1 MKYFQLMKFIILFL
15 ATALSTLSQAES
27 IFGISPSTVEVGE
40 SYKVYADLSGS
51 LPPEYD
57 VRISADASSS
67 VYKLQGGQTNWY
79 VNLPASNS
87 LGTHTIYFKLYK
99 DGVFDRELVNR
110 TFTII
115 AAKPAVSTVSFPTLI
130 KGERTGRITING
142 VNLTASTAFTISG
155 AENCTTDFSNS
166 SKVYAYCTPRSAG
179 SKTYYVKDQSGGNIL
194 KSGTVTVIDSTP
206 IVSTVSFPTLTKDI
220 RTGRITINGTNL
232 TANTAFT
239 ISGAEN
245 CITDFSSSSKVY
257 AYCTPRSAGS
267 KTYYVKDQ
275 SGGNILK
282 SGTVT
287 VIDSVPT
294 VSSVSFPTLI
304 KDVRSEKIIIN
315 GENLTPST
323 VFTISDAEN
332 CITDFSSPSKV
343 YVYCT
348 PRSAGSKTYYVKD
361 QSGGNILKSGSV
373 TVIDSVPTVSSV
385 SFPTLIKDVRS
396 EKIIINGENLTPST
410 AFTISDAENCTTDFS
425 SPFKV
430 YAYCTPKSAGSKTY
444 YVKEQS
450 GGVVLKSG
458 SVIVTDTVPLV
469 SSVNFPTLTKDVRS
483 ERITINGENL
493 TLTTAFTISDAEN
506 CTTDFSSSSIVY
518 AYCTPR
524 SAGNK
529 TYYIKDQSGGNV
541 LKMGNVDV
549 VEPSS
554 SELDTFKA
562 SFSTYS
568 TLIDNIL
575 LNRNIYTE
583 VSRAEAVIMVEHF
596 LSYKSLSFKNADMAN
611 FVMPFADVD
620 RNADYFNS
628 LLKLSYYLG
637 DADNETVLSG
647 ENKLFRPLDKVS
659 RQEFVKMIIQGLDLT
674 IVNDSTAL
682 GDFTDNEDRSKVAD
696 WAWKYFN
703 TAIKNNLM
711 QGNRTGNVPLLEAD
725 SALTVYEALLFLQNA
740 QLNFDGNYQHTE
752 AKFKSADEIDTSEL
766 LSQSIGYEFDPEH
779 YEANATAI
787 KINTIEQ
794 SSVDLKLLCGVD
806 NNAIIL
812 NVNSEVDSDFSTKV
826 DEYYWWQT
834 NQGYFKEITS
844 SHNFKQVCFFPAT
857 ASLGTDYKIVVRGG
871 DNLGFVAQKQLEI
884 SDSFTYKVNDLVF
897 SDSQSLSFDS
907 QNTMVA
913 NQVYTVNIRG
923 AIDKNGISI
932 GIENI
937 IINLLF
943 DDEPLLVFKGQSI
956 NNEVNFVVPQ
966 DFEMFGQN
974 VSLEIIANTQNAKTV
989 QYIDNIRYLPN
1000 FVVEGKLFN
1009 ADVQSKVEYIN
1020 VGDTKVYLDENNEF
1034 YIRLE
1039 SKEEIRELALQP
1051 HSDNYKNYF
1060 ESKLVNLTY
1069 QNSQQY
1075 IVFYGFDNDN
1085 DNDGISNDLDTDDDN
1100 DGMPDTFEDAYGL
1113 SSFDDNDANLDS
1125 DGDGLSNLAEY
1136 ELGTDP
1142 INQDSDGD
1150 GIIDGED
1157 SDPVN
1162 TNPVDF
1168 DNDGMTNDFENQYG
1182 LNPYDDSDA
1191 ALDSDT
1197 DGLTNLQEFQQGTDP
1212 TNPDTDGDGIKDSED
1227 PDPLTPAHNADLTLG
1242 DLNFNE
1248 PVLRE
1253 CVYREYDDATL
1264 VALVTQVYCVKSG
1277 TVDNL
1282 DDLTQF
1288 PNLESLGLFSPE
1300 VMNLNRLQEMT
1311 NLTYL
1316 YIGWGSGNNF
1326 TDQELSSIANLS
1338 RLTTLHIVNGKIN
1351 DLTLL
1356 EPLTELTSLSLKE
1369 LQLAEYEWQPLS
1381 ALSLESLDV
1390 SNSTFSDLSLVS
1402 ATIRELNIGG
1412 TYVED
1417 ISRLHDFT
1425 EITSIDVS
1433 YLNIALENW
1442 DWLSRYTDLVKLSV
1456 RGTNFENLNLIS
1468 SVNLTRLDVSDTNII
1483 NWNELSNLTNLERL
1497 HIEYGSFNDLNILN
1511 SLNLDTLYLSH
1522 TNIIDWSPLR
1532 HFNTLNWIELDGTNF
1547 SDLSLLSGLSSLE
1560 LISIHN
1566 TEVNDLSAL
1575 FSLTLLKTLYI
1586 DNIPLT
1592 DANQIITLSNMGVMV
1607 SGTPSAPGGE
1617 SVSIDS
1623 LQISNYKD
1631 AMTSPSAGDQ
1641 FYQGQPLRVTWNTD
1655 EVSGSKVDIYVL
1667 HDNPEGID
1675 LVDGFDL
1682 SILKSRNWYKFA
1694 TNMENSGD
1702 ISFDASLLNGI
1713 GNAYKILLVSNS
1725 GDWTTHRGTIVISE
1739 SNGEAYSFTESG
1751 LNGSTMYGAVR
1762 DEQSGL
1768 YKLRK
1773 LHFSDGEFTAD
1784 WDGETINGSYNVLD
1798 SGVVQIKENG
1808 VTTDFFKLVSDMN
1821 APNMVVC
1828 HANTE
1833 DATDNCLDEDLVVYS
1848 NDKNVIDNLIIN
1860 LNQKPIPE
1868 INSLALDNYKD
1879 ALMSPTK
1886 GDKFVIGQAF
1896 RVTWDNN
1903 KITGDNVNIY
1913 VLHDDPVGID
1923 TTDGVD
1929 LSILKSRNWYKFA
1942 TNMENNGDIGFD
1954 AALLNGIGNAY
1965 KLLLI
1970 SDSGDWTLHR
1980 GTFTISET
1988 AISSPSINELDWNN
2002 FQDALFSPKAN
2013 DKITLGYE
2021 FSINWDVAKVTG
2033 ESVDIYVLHDDP
2045 EGIDISGGFNMSIL
2059 KSRNWYRFAS
2069 NIANNGEKKFDGSIL
2084 NGLGNAYKILLVS
2097 DIGKWTSHHGT
2108 ITVREDLPLDDD
2120 NDGIENSEDNCPNI
2134 ANPEQ
2139 LNTDGANDGGDV
2151 CDEDDDNDQVPDII
2165 DTFPLDAF
2173 ESVDTDGDG
2182 TGNNADTDDDN
2193 DNVIDIEDVFPLDET
2208 ESVDTDGDGIG
2219 NNSDADDDND
2229 GIDDINDSEPL
2240 NDAVGDDEAPIFT
2253 ALTTVTVEATGEF
2266 TSVELVTPEVT
2277 DNNAYPSTVVSTATD
2292 AMPLGESQVT
2302 WTATDHAGNVSTAIQ
2317 LVIIVDSTHAKFDDL
2332 EAQTINAIGALNDIT
2347 DVINKVQAYDLV
2359 DGYINAVAVG
2369 DTLYPSGVHLVPISA
2384 TDSSDNIAETKIEL
2398 NINPLV
2404 ELSQS
2409 RKVEPGS
2416 TVILPVTLSGDA
2428 AVYPVGISYSLIK
2441 SGSILAANQLAIVEG
2456 ISSNITVEI
2465 PNDAL
2470 DGDVYSV
2477 VITSASNAV
2486 LGFVT
2491 SSELTVDE
2499 ANFAPRLSLITQQN
2513 GKSISV
2519 VDTNNGV
2526 VTVTAIVKDINEN
2539 DIHDIVWSSVN
2550 DSLVDLNV
2558 DGLASTF
2565 EFSAEDLTTN
2575 TFGLMVSVSE
2585 SNTSE
2590 LFNVSVAKDIVVNAS
2605 LVTLGVDT
2613 DSDNDGISDADEGYS
2628 DSDNDGISDYLD
2640 TDNNPSRLPIDDSTA
2655 AMQTVNGLSLS
2666 LGDVV
2671 TTAEGATAAN
2681 ATVDV
2686 NDLIAD
2692 EHFTTLSN
2700 ITNFNVSGLT
2710 EVGQSV
2716 PIVIPLS
2723 AGNKI
2728 VEGSIYRKYSETKGW
2743 FDFVVDSEN
2752 GVYSAITD
2760 GDGNCP
2766 YPLSSD
2772 YHEGLTAG
2780 DNCIQLLIKDGG
2792 DNDADG
2798 LANGMVKDPGV
2809 LTSEVINQAPT
2820 IVVDKDRETDEGS
2833 IITLDASATT
2843 DEENDTLTYRWVQVT
2858 DAEVE
2863 LSGQN
2868 TAILSFTTPQVSND
2882 EFLTFELTVD
2892 DGRDSSTSEV
2902 KVLVRQVNIAPTVTI
2917 DSHGETF
2924 NEGDTVSLKAT
2935 GVDEDED
2942 ELSFMWEQISGP
2954 TVTLS
2959 GAEDSTVSFIA
2970 PKFTTDQTLEFKVTV
2985 SDETEQVSKQTV
2997 VTINK
3002 AAPVVTTKTE
3012 SSGGGGSIS
3021 WMLIVISVSL
3031 MRKRLIKAAA

>member
-1 MKYFQLMKFIILFL
+1 MKLITTFL
-15 ATALSTLSQAES
+15 IFALS
-27 IFGISPSTVEVGE
+27 FYSTVV
-40 SYKVYADLSGS
+40 KA
-51 LPPEYD
+51 
-57 VRISADASSS
+57 
-67 VYKLQGGQTNWY
+67 
-79 VNLPASNS
+79 
-87 LGTHTIYFKLYK
+87 
-99 DGVFDRELVNR
+99 EL
-110 TFTII
+110 
-115 AAKPAVSTVSFPTLI
+115 
-130 KGERTGRITING
+130 
-142 VNLTASTAFTISG
+142 
-155 AENCTTDFSNS
+155 
-166 SKVYAYCTPRSAG
+166 
-179 SKTYYVKDQSGGNIL
+179 
-194 KSGTVTVIDSTP
+194 
-206 IVSTVSFPTLTKDI
+206 
-220 RTGRITINGTNL
+220 
-232 TANTAFT
+232 
-239 ISGAEN
+239 
-245 CITDFSSSSKVY
+245 DFSSSVLSLTSFECNDEGVENYVTDIFNSGHVTVEETVTDTALIKFYYPANSNHALLKSILYLYVGNTKIENGGLDTLNSYASYRLLTKSNIVNGTYNVRAGFVLASDTSKACVIKSESFTVSKVPNINSVSVSP
-257 AYCTPRSAGS
+257 TSAVSGSTFTWQGYLSGGLPPGYKMEVDFGDGYKVMSKSSNAIYSYSRVASTIGNNRNYTVRIVDSYGS
-267 KTYYVKDQ
+267 KVSGKSGYYTVTEPPTTQYAPNLIISSASSSTAQGSYYCITLKATDSNDNLRDIFVNWGDGSSLTSFSYASNTGSHYLEQ
-275 SGGNILK
+275 CHIYNQAGNISWSATVYDHTNKTDSVSKSIAVTPNVPTINSVSVDPITAVSGSTFTWRASVSNTLQDGHRMEVDFGDGYKAMSKINNTTYSYSRVASTVGKDRSYTVKLVDSTGTIVSDK
-282 SGTVT
+282 SGTYTVT
-287 VIDSVPT
+287 EPVETQYAPELRVVSATSNGTKYVTYCISLQATDDNSNLRDLYVNWGDGSDLSSFTYPSSTNSHTKSLCHTYTDANEFTWSATVYDHTNKVDSVSQN
-294 VSSVSFPTLI
+294 VSIIGSTGDDLTDFINYLSNNEAEISGIVGSANLDTGLS
-304 KDVRSEKIIIN
+304 RSESVAVLDAFLYK
-315 GENLTPST
+315 T
-323 VFTISDAEN
+323 V
-332 CITDFSSPSKV
+332 
-343 YVYCT
+343 
-348 PRSAGSKTYYVKD
+348 
-361 QSGGNILKSGSV
+361 
-373 TVIDSVPTVSSV
+373 
-385 SFPTLIKDVRS
+385 
-396 EKIIINGENLTPST
+396 
-410 AFTISDAENCTTDFS
+410 
-425 SPFKV
+425 
-430 YAYCTPKSAGSKTY
+430 
-444 YVKEQS
+444 
-450 GGVVLKSG
+450 
-458 SVIVTDTVPLV
+458 
-469 SSVNFPTLTKDVRS
+469 
-483 ERITINGENL
+483 
-493 TLTTAFTISDAEN
+493 
-506 CTTDFSSSSIVY
+506 
-518 AYCTPR
+518 
-524 SAGNK
+524 
-529 TYYIKDQSGGNV
+529 
-541 LKMGNVDV
+541 
-549 VEPSS
+549 
-554 SELDTFKA
+554 A
-562 SFSTYS
+562 SFKIDPLS
-568 TLIDNIL
+568 LIN
-575 LNRNIYTE
+575 T
-583 VSRAEAVIMVEHF
+583 
-596 LSYKSLSFKNADMAN
+596 
-611 FVMPFADVD
+611 FADV
-620 RNADYFNS
+620 ADDEWYLPS
-628 LLKLSYYLG
+628 LLRLSYYHG
-637 DADNETVLSG
+637 IREETVIAK
-647 ENKLFRPLDKVS
+647 ENNNFRPFDKVS
-659 RQEFVKMIIQGLDLT
+659 RQEFVSMVIKGLNIPIESGTTYIEGFDDF
-674 IVNDSTAL
+674 NNST
-682 GDFTDNEDRSKVAD
+682 V
-696 WAWKYFN
+696 WASWAKPYFN
-703 TAIKNNLM
+703 TAVKHGLIVGNNNYLYPNHSLTIK
-711 QGNRTGNVPLLEAD
+711 
-725 SALTVYEALLFLQNA
+725 EALYILSRANEAFL
-740 QLNFDGNYQHTE
+740 D
-752 AKFKSADEIDTSEL
+752 KFTHNVNGFYDS
-766 LSQSIGYEFDPEH
+766 
-779 YEANATAI
+779 N
-787 KINTIEQ
+787 
-794 SSVDLKLLCGVD
+794 SVDLAKYLNKSIGFSYVPEYYLRDLSGIEITDVSSNTISSSTAASSCGAENNVMQLSVTSTIANDERVD
-806 NNAIIL
+806 
-812 NVNSEVDSDFSTKV
+812 D
-826 DEYYWWQT
+826 YYWWQSD
-834 NQGYFKEITS
+834 NGYFRQYGSDTS
-844 SHNFKQVCFFPAT
+844 FKTVCFFPSESLTSGYNITVSGSDNIGYTDEYTFTLSGSLFNYDSNNTNELLFPSIILTDVNNNIRAT
-857 ASLGTDYKIVVRGG
+857 KPYILDFTNTEVSKGGIEYGLENIDVVLEFPDGTSLLIYSGHLSQNKASFSVPKIESAYG
-871 DNLGFVAQKQLEI
+871 KPI
-884 SDSFTYKVNDLVF
+884 DLIITARAGALSQTKTLTLNYLPVF
-897 SDSQSLSFDS
+897 SIQGR
-907 QNTMVA
+907 V
-913 NQVYTVNIRG
+913 
-923 AIDKNGISI
+923 IDADEYSKVDAVVING
-932 GIENI
+932 E
-937 IINLLF
+937 
-943 DDEPLLVFKGQSI
+943 D
-956 NNEVNFVVPQ
+956 
-966 DFEMFGQN
+966 
-974 VSLEIIANTQNAKTV
+974 VSLTENSDFYWELDLTSADNSISVQADSGTLTNVFTPVLSNITFENPTQFL
-989 QYIDNIRYLPN
+989 IL
-1000 FVVEGKLFN
+1000 
-1009 ADVQSKVEYIN
+1009 
-1020 VGDTKVYLDENNEF
+1020 VGEN
-1034 YIRLE
+1034 
-1039 SKEEIRELALQP
+1039 
-1051 HSDNYKNYF
+1051 
-1060 ESKLVNLTY
+1060 
-1069 QNSQQY
+1069 
-1075 IVFYGFDNDN
+1075 NDN

-1136 ELGTDP
+1136 ELGTNP
-1142 INQDSDGD
+1142 NEQDSDGD
-1150 GIIDGED
+1150 GINDGED

-1168 DNDGMTNDFENQYG
+1168 DSDGMTNDFENQYG
-1182 LNPYDDSDA
+1182 LNPYDESDA
-1191 ALDSDT
+1191 AFDSDT
-1197 DGLTNLQEFQQGTDP
+1197 DGLTNLEEFQQGSDP

-1227 PDPLTPAHNADLTLG
+1227 PEPLTPAHNADLTLG
-1242 DLNFNE
+1242 ELDFNE

-1253 CVYREYDDATL
+1253 CIYSAYDDATL
-1264 VALVTQVYCVKSG
+1264 VSLITQAYCVQSG
-1277 TVDNL
+1277 TIDNL
-1282 DDLTQF
+1282 DDLTQL
-1288 PNLESLGLFSPE
+1288 PNLESLGLFSLE
-1300 VMNLNRLQEMT
+1300 VMNLNGLQELT
-1311 NLTYL
+1311 NLSYL
-1316 YIGWGSGNNF
+1316 YIGWMSGNHF
-1326 TDQELSSIANLS
+1326 TDQELSSIANLT
-1338 RLTTLHIVNGKIN
+1338 RLTELHIINGKIT

-1356 EPLTELTSLSLKE
+1356 APLTQIVNLSLSE
-1369 LQLAEYEWQPLS
+1369 LQLAEDAWQPLS
-1381 ALSLESLDV
+1381 ELSISGLNV
-1390 SNSTFSDLSLVS
+1390 SGSTFSDLSLLP
-1402 ATIRELNIGG
+1402 ATISYLDIGG

-1417 ISRLHDFT
+1417 ISRLYNLT
-1425 EITSIDVS
+1425 EITSLDVS
-1433 YLNIALENW
+1433 YLNINLENW
-1442 DWLSRYTDLVKLSV
+1442 DWLSRYTELIKLSV
-1456 RGTNFENLNLIS
+1456 RGTSFEDLSLINS
-1468 SVNLTRLDVSDTNII
+1468 AYLTRLDVSNTNIV
-1483 NWNELSNLTNLERL
+1483 NWHEISNLTRLERL
-1497 HIEYGSFNDLNILN
+1497 YVEDNSFNDLNLLKN
-1511 SLNLDTLYLSH
+1511 LNLDALYLSR
-1522 TNIIDWSPLR
+1522 TSIIDWSPLR
-1532 HFNTLNWIELDGTNF
+1532 YFNTLSLIELDGTNF
-1547 SDLSLLSGLSSLE
+1547 SDLSLISGSLSLKT
-1560 LISIHN
+1560 ISIHN
-1566 TEVNDLSAL
+1566 TGVSDLSAL
-1575 FSLTLLKTLYI
+1575 FSLTSLRYLYI
-1586 DNIPLT
+1586 DNIPLNDT
-1592 DANQIITLSNMGVMV
+1592 NQIITLTNMGVMV
-1607 SGTPSAPGGE
+1607 SGTPSTPGGE
-1617 SVSIDS
+1617 TVSIDS
-1623 LQISNYKD
+1623 LQVSNYKD

-1655 EVSGSKVDIYVL
+1655 EVAGSKVDIYVL

-1675 LVDGFDL
+1675 LENGFDL
-1682 SILKSRNWYKFA
+1682 SVLKNRNWYKFA
-1694 TNMENSGD
+1694 TNLVNNGD
-1702 ISFDASLLNGI
+1702 IGFDAALLNGI
-1713 GNAYKILLVSNS
+1713 GNAYKILLVSDS
-1725 GDWTTHRGTIVISE
+1725 GDWTTHRGTIVVNE
-1739 SNGEAYSFTESG
+1739 KQGETGSFTESG
-1751 LNGSTMYGAVR
+1751 LNGSTMYGAVK

-1768 YKLRK
+1768 YKLLK
-1773 LHFSDGEFTAD
+1773 LHFADGEFTAD
-1784 WDGETINGSYNVLD
+1784 WDGETIIGSYNVLD
-1798 SGVVQIKENG
+1798 SGVVQLQENG

-1833 DATDNCLDEDLVVYS
+1833 DATDNCSDEDLVVYS

-1868 INSLALDNYKD
+1868 INSLAFDNYQD

-1886 GDKFVIGQAF
+1886 GDRFVIGQNF
-1896 RVTWDNN
+1896 RVTWDIN

-1929 LSILKSRNWYKFA
+1929 MSTLKSRNWYKFA

-1954 AALLNGIGNAY
+1954 TALLNGVGNAY

-2002 FQDALFSPKAN
+2002 FQDALFSPKSN
-2013 DKITLGYE
+2013 DKVTLGYE
-2021 FSINWDVAKVTG
+2021 FSISWDIAKVTG

-2045 EGIDISGGFNMSIL
+2045 EGIDIPGGFNMSIL

-2069 NIANNGEKKFDGSIL
+2069 NIANNGDKKFDASIL

-2120 NDGIENSEDNCPNI
+2120 NDGIENSEDNCPSI

-2165 DTFPLDAF
+2165 DTFPLDAL

-2219 NNSDADDDND
+2219 NNSDTDDDND

-2240 NDAVGDDEAPIFT
+2240 NDAVGDDEAPVFT
-2253 ALTTVTVEATGEF
+2253 KLTTVTVEATGEF

-2292 AMPLGESQVT
+2292 ALPLGDNQVT

-2317 LVIIVDSTHAKFDDL
+2317 LVTIVDSTHAKFDDL

-2359 DGYINAVAVG
+2359 DGNINAVAVG

-2384 TDSSDNIAETKIEL
+2384 TDSSDNIAETKIKL

-2428 AVYPVGISYSLIK
+2428 AIYPVGISYSLIK
-2441 SGSILAANQLAIVEG
+2441 SGSILEANQLTIVEG

-2539 DIHDIVWSSVN
+2539 DTHDIVWSSVN

-2605 LVTLGVDT
+2605 LVTLDVDT

-2686 NDLIAD
+2686 NDLITD

-2723 AGNKI
+2723 AGNTI
-2728 VEGSIYRKYSETKGW
+2728 VEGSIYRKYSENKGW

-2752 GVYSAITD
+2752 GVYSAIAD
-2760 GDGNCP
+2760 DDGNCP

-2798 LANGMVKDPGV
+2798 LENGMVKDPGV

-2868 TAILSFTTPQVSND
+2868 TAILSFTAPQVSND

-2892 DGRDSSTSEV
+2892 DGRDSVTTEV

-2935 GVDEDED
+2935 GADVDED
-2942 ELSFMWEQISGP
+2942 ELSYMWEQISGP

-2959 GAEDSTVSFIA
+2959 GAENSTVSFIA
-2970 PKFTTDQTLEFKVTV
+2970 PKFTTDQALEFKVTV
-2985 SDETEQVSKQTV
+2985 SDETEQVSKQTA

-3002 AAPVVTTKTE
+3002 VVPVVTPKAE
-3012 SSGGGGSIS
+3012 SGGGGGSIS
-3021 WMLIVISVSL
+3021 WILIIISMGL
-3031 MRKRLIKAAA
+3031 MRKRLIKVAA